1 MTQDQKFIDAMHQ
14 AVADKGEDFEYP
26 NTRCEYQTKGPNP
39 TNPTR
44 CLIGEALHRV
54 GHEYNES
61 WEMYL
66 ADTLLSKLGYS
77 FSVAQAARR
86 AQHAQDR
93 KETWGTAIELFDKFL
108 ALSSEQQEDQV
119 FKGIF

>member
-26 NTRCEYQTKGPNP
+26 STFCEYRTKGP
-39 TNPTR
+39 NPTR

-54 GHEYNES
+54 GHEYDES
-61 WEMYL
+61 WEGHL
-66 ADTLLSKLGYS
+66 ADELLPKLGYS

-86 AQHAQDR
+86 AQYAQDR
-93 KETWGTAIELFDKFL
+93 KETWGTAIKMFDKFL
-108 ALSSEQQEDQV
+108 ALSFEQQEDQV
-119 FKGIF
+119 FKGSF